1 MNFKAAH
8 WAVHEVGG
16 LKPLERLLLLV
27 LAEHADDRDCVWSSQ
42 DRLAH
47 MMGTS
52 PSTLRRCL
60 GRLERLGLLTHEYR
74 WAMDESTDTLRM
86 KDVYQLHVGAAPDW
100 AAPQRQLTRISSD
113 RTPQAKRV
121 RAQAGG
127 PTHQGPQGQS
137 NAPAGERRSQ
147 LRYPPGSERQRPC
160 GGPEQLVQLS
170 RLLTGV
176 VTRLHPGDYPP

>member
-1 MNFKAAH
+1 MSFKAAQ
-8 WAVHEVGG
+8 WAVHEVRG

-42 DRLAH
+42 DQLAY
-47 MMGTS
+47 MMETS

-100 AAPQRQLTRISSD
+100 AAPSDSSQGSRPTGPHKQSESAPKPVDRHIKARKGKATLRQVGD
-113 RTPQAKRV
+113 
-121 RAQAGG
+121 
-127 PTHQGPQGQS
+127 
-137 NAPAGERRSQ
+137 
-147 LRYPPGSERQRPC
+147 
-160 GGPEQLVQLS
+160 
-170 RLLTGV
+170 V
-176 VTRLHPGDYPP
+176 VNYATRLALNVSALAEALSNLFS

>member
-100 AAPQRQLTRISSD
+100 AAPSDSSQGSRPTGPHKQSESAPKPVD
-113 RTPQAKRV
+113 RHIKARKGKATLR
-121 RAQAGG
+121 QAGDV
-127 PTHQGPQGQS
+127 
-137 NAPAGERRSQ
+137 AKYA
-147 LRYPPGSERQRPC
+147 
-160 GGPEQLVQLS
+160 
-170 RLLTGV
+170 
-176 VTRLHPGDYPP
+176 TRLALNVITLADALSNWFS

>member
-1 MNFKAAH
+1 MSFKASH
-8 WAVHEVGG
+8 WAVHEVRD

-27 LAEHADDRDCVWSSQ
+27 LAEHADDRDCVRLSQ

-100 AAPQRQLTRISSD
+100 AAPSDSSQGSRPTGPHKQSESAPKPVDRHIKARKGKATLRQVGD
-113 RTPQAKRV
+113 
-121 RAQAGG
+121 
-127 PTHQGPQGQS
+127 
-137 NAPAGERRSQ
+137 
-147 LRYPPGSERQRPC
+147 
-160 GGPEQLVQLS
+160 
-170 RLLTGV
+170 V
-176 VTRLHPGDYPP
+176 VNYATRLALNVSALAEALSNWFS

>member
-100 AAPQRQLTRISSD
+100 AAPSDSSQGSRPTGPHKGKATLRQVGD
-113 RTPQAKRV
+113 
-121 RAQAGG
+121 
-127 PTHQGPQGQS
+127 
-137 NAPAGERRSQ
+137 
-147 LRYPPGSERQRPC
+147 
-160 GGPEQLVQLS
+160 
-170 RLLTGV
+170 V
-176 VTRLHPGDYPP
+176 VNYATRLALNVSALAEALSNWFS

>member
-86 KDVYQLHVGAAPDW
+86 KDVYQLHVGAAPNW
-100 AAPQRQLTRISSD
+100 AAPGDNSQGSRPTGPHKQSESAPKPVARHIKARKGKATLRQVGD
-113 RTPQAKRV
+113 
-121 RAQAGG
+121 
-127 PTHQGPQGQS
+127 
-137 NAPAGERRSQ
+137 
-147 LRYPPGSERQRPC
+147 
-160 GGPEQLVQLS
+160 
-170 RLLTGV
+170 V
-176 VTRLHPGDYPP
+176 VNYATRLALHVSALAEALSNWFS

>member
-1 MNFKAAH
+1 MSIKAAH
-8 WAVHEVGG
+8 WAVHEVRG

-47 MMGTS
+47 MVGTS

-60 GRLERLGLLTHEYR
+60 GRLERLGLLTHENR

-100 AAPQRQLTRISSD
+100 AAPSDSSQGSRPTGPHRQSESAPKPAD
-113 RTPQAKRV
+113 RHIKAHKRKATLRKV
-121 RAQAGG
+121 GDVVNYAARLASTVITLADAL
-127 PTHQGPQGQS
+127 S
-137 NAPAGERRSQ
+137 NWFS
-147 LRYPPGSERQRPC
+147 
-160 GGPEQLVQLS
+160 
-170 RLLTGV
+170 
-176 VTRLHPGDYPP
+176 

>member
-52 PSTLRRCL
+52 PSTLRHCL
-60 GRLERLGLLTHEYR
+60 GHLEKLGLLTHEYR
-74 WAMDESTDTLRM
+74 WAMDESTDTLRLT
-86 KDVYQLHVGAAPDW
+86 DVYQVHIGAAPDW
-100 AAPQRQLTRISSD
+100 GAPRNGSQGSRPTGPHRQSESASKQVDQHIVAHKCKVTVRKVGEAVNYAARLVLTASALAD
-113 RTPQAKRV
+113 AL
-121 RAQAGG
+121 
-127 PTHQGPQGQS
+127 S
-137 NAPAGERRSQ
+137 NWFS
-147 LRYPPGSERQRPC
+147 
-160 GGPEQLVQLS
+160 
-170 RLLTGV
+170 
-176 VTRLHPGDYPP
+176 